1 MAQTAPEYSIY
12 ITGSVERLDTVSK
25 QWGFADGNGEPEKQP
40 DPRLDIRNYKVG
52 DRVKFKIRYHESDQD
67 EIRDGTVEIIDH
79 YPGGHVSIDVMSG
92 DTLFKHLSL
101 TDVLDHSAEE

>member
-1 MAQTAPEYSIY
+1 MKREKLNLGEKVAVICEGGAETAIMEMLLDA
-12 ITGSVERLDTVSK
+12 GRLIFTEEDL
-25 QWGFADGNGEPEKQP
+25 F
-40 DPRLDIRNYKVG
+40 Y
-52 DRVKFKIRYHESDQD
+52 D